1 MCQSLTV
8 DSYLGRIPKGREPSL
23 SIMSIMVHGRRS
35 MDPKHK
41 ASLDLCLCDRVIV
54 RAGPGPAVFEIG
66 HSCMQCGA
74 KLADRKLENSV
85 WAYHTNSSSIEIE

>member
-1 MCQSLTV
+1 MCHSLTV

-35 MDPKHK
+35 MDPKQ
-41 ASLDLCLCDRVIV
+41 AWMCVCVILIVSV
-54 RAGPGPAVFEIG
+54 RAGPGIG